1 MKKISRGTKSSSL
14 GLAEER
20 SSELEESSM
29 QIMQFEEQIVKGMN
43 KKMNRASDKYGTQL
57 GTPAYV

>member
-1 MKKISRGTKSSSL
+1 MKKISRGTKSSSF

-29 QIMQFEEQIVKGMN
+29 QIMQFEEQIVNGMK
-43 KKMNRASDKYGTQL
+43 KKMYRASDRYGTQL
-57 GTPAYV
+57 GAPAYV

>member
-1 MKKISRGTKSSSL
+1 M

-29 QIMQFEEQIVKGMN
+29 QIMKFEEQIVKGMK

-57 GTPAYV
+57 GAPACV

>member
-1 MKKISRGTKSSSL
+1 MKKKISGRTKSSSL

-29 QIMQFEEQIVKGMN
+29 QIMQFEEH
-43 KKMNRASDKYGTQL
+43 RRDKEWAIEQAL
-57 GTPAYV
+57 GTYGAIANK